1 MSQTSLKIKLRK
13 IINILIW
20 FKLNNFIYLIG
31 NPLESFISVS
41 LNHSYRGLYSRD
53 KRLIILNLYY
63 FTYTEITLERLF
75 FEIGLLGVWVD
86 VSIRLRKREE

>member
-1 MSQTSLKIKLRK
+1 MSLKIKTLRK
-13 IINILIW
+13 IINILIRSRYW
-20 FKLNNFIYLIG
+20 IGDNFIYLIG
-31 NPLESFISVS
+31 NPFESFISVS
-41 LNHSYRGLYSRD
+41 LNHSYSKKGSRD

-86 VSIRLRKREE
+86 VSIRLRK